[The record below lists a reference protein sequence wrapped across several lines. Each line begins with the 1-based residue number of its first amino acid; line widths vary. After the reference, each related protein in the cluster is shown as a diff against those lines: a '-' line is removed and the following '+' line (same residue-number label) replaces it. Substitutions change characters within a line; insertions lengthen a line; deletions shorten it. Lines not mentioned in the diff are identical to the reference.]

1 MLGDFARLTMRT
13 FLVLQIGA
21 CDDASSCSINFV
33 HMARGSV
40 VEQTT
45 TGQGSCGWIG
55 VAVSPMTGAFAESLG
70 MDEPYGAIFDQPD
83 PDSPAA
89 AAGIEQGDVLT
100 RINGSAL
107 QRASD
112 FANIIS
118 AMPPGTQIN
127 LNTLRNGE
135 LMLRTLTLGSTP
147 CRKSQGMRGQ
157 NTVA

>member
-1 MLGDFARLTMRT
+1 
-13 FLVLQIGA
+13 
-21 CDDASSCSINFV
+21 
-33 HMARGSV
+33 
-40 VEQTT
+40 
-45 TGQGSCGWIG
+45 
-55 VAVSPMTGAFAESLG
+55 

-107 QRASD
+107 LSASD

-135 LMLRTLTLGSTP
+135 LMLRTLILGSTP
-147 CRKSQGMRGQ
+147 CRKSQEMRGQ
-157 NTVA
+157 NTVV